1 MKMTDR
7 DNLEIVIEKCQDLLE
22 ELKEDAK
29 RRTGNKYSINKSAVK
44 RVRLQVNS
52 WLKECEE

>member
-7 DNLEIVIEKCQDLLE
+7 ENLEIVIEKCQDLLE

-29 RRTGNKYSINKSAVK
+29 RRTGNEYSINKSAVK

>member
-1 MKMTDR
+1 MTDR
-7 DNLEIVIEKCQDLLE
+7 DNLEIIIEKCQDLLK

>member
-7 DNLEIVIEKCQDLLE
+7 DNLEIVIEKCQDLLK

-29 RRTGNKYSINKSAVK
+29 KRTGNEYSINKSAVK
-44 RVRLQVNS
+44 RGRLQVNS

>member
-1 MKMTDR
+1 MTDR

-22 ELKEDAK
+22 ELKENAK
-29 RRTGNKYSINKSAVK
+29 RRTGNEYSINKSAVK

>member
-1 MKMTDR
+1 MTDR
-7 DNLEIVIEKCQDLLE
+7 DNLKIVIEKCQDLLE

-29 RRTGNKYSINKSAVK
+29 RRTGSEYSINKSAVK